1 MFCAVNKQ
9 KRTSVG
15 EVVVSVLL
23 SSPVFT
29 GKTLIKSSSPKT
41 SPCRLPYCP
50 SVTFSSSSFQ
60 TFSLSL
66 SLSIDR
72 LCLSL
77 LIRSIRARFS
87 TFSYSF
93 ASVKKESRRFHG
105 WSIRE
110 HETFASINDTEL
122 SSRFLPSRNNWFLLG
137 RFRIVLGLDSEVRG
151 MVPRVVRVKRWLIGK
166 TRTNVRAESKFG
178 QNLNDIVVE
187 YLIIWVWRSG

>member
-9 KRTSVG
+9 KRTSVS

-50 SVTFSSSSFQ
+50 SVTFSSSSFS

-72 LCLSL
+72 LCLSMFWSARFAPGFRRSA
-77 LIRSIRARFS
+77 IRSHRWKKNREDSMVGLSASTKLSHRSTIPNFRRDFFRRVTTGFCSAVSGSCLDLIQRF
-87 TFSYSF
+87 
-93 ASVKKESRRFHG
+93 EG
-105 WSIRE
+105 
-110 HETFASINDTEL
+110 
-122 SSRFLPSRNNWFLLG
+122 WFLG
-137 RFRIVLGLDSEVRG
+137 SFV
-151 MVPRVVRVKRWLIGK
+151 W
-166 TRTNVRAESKFG
+166 
-178 QNLNDIVVE
+178 ND
-187 YLIIWVWRSG
+187 G